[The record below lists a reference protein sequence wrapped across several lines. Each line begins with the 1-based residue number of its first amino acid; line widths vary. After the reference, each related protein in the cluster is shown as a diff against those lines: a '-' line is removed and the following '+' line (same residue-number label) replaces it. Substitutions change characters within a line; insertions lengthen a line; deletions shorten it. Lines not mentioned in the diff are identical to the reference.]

1 MQEVFF
7 KNGYI
12 KFKHNRIDE
21 FNSDT
26 FSKHKLFIAI
36 ITTMVIT
43 K

>member
-12 KFKHNRIDE
+12 KSKHNRIDE

-26 FSKHKLFIAI
+26 FLKHKLLFVI
-36 ITTMVIT
+36 ITTMAIT